1 VAKFAILYYIK
12 CRYNEKHSD
21 YDELNEDLLTLLKN
35 TNELH
40 QLLETSYTHEKKID
54 FDIVLIKRALDDE
67 SNQNANRDV
76 ITNLIK
82 DNEDLSNS
90 FKQIIQL
97 RDSLRNLNFL

>member
-1 VAKFAILYYIK
+1 LSTYAILYYIK

-21 YDELNEDLLTLLKN
+21 FDELNEDLLTLLRN

-40 QLLETSYTHEKKID
+40 QLLETSYTHEQKID
-54 FDIVLIKRALDDE
+54 FDILIIQRALDDE

-82 DNEDLSNS
+82 DNENLSNS

-97 RDSLRNLNFL
+97 RDSLNSLNFL

>member
-1 VAKFAILYYIK
+1 MATYAILYYIK
-12 CRYNEKHSD
+12 RRYNEKHSD
-21 YDELNEDLLTLLKN
+21 YDELNEDLLKLLQN
-35 TNELH
+35 TNELY

-76 ITNLIK
+76 INNLIK

-97 RDSLRNLNFL
+97 RDSLKSLNFL